1 MPARMKK
8 IEVDETTAD
17 VLEDAALARGVSVSE
32 LVADLV
38 LSDLGDRAS
47 EKETIAELDR
57 RWNASQAENATVT
70 HDAVVEWL
78 KSWGTP
84 EFRPRRPR

>member
-1 MPARMKK
+1 MKK

-38 LSDLGDRAS
+38 SSDLGDRAS
-47 EKETIAELDR
+47 EKQAIAELDR
-57 RWNASQAENATVT
+57 RWNASQAEHATVA
-70 HDAVVEWL
+70 HEAVVEWL